1 MSMNHSDRA
10 TRAHAPG
17 RSASRSREHDLGPA
31 RPRGGRPSPRTLLT
45 IAGVCSG
52 TGLLLAACS
61 SSAQTGTAAPAAR
74 HAGLPVAS
82 DRLRALS
89 NGPAFGSLQMA
100 GGITSTK
107 SSQIRLLPPAQ
118 SLIYTANLTI
128 RVKDPAAMAAKMT
141 TLVTG
146 LGGYV
151 AGQQETTSPGGHG
164 TTQVSLTL
172 KIPVAVYRSTLAT
185 LATYGPHLAFNS
197 QATDVTQQVAD
208 VSSRVASAQT
218 AIRQLRALL
227 ARAGNVGSLLS
238 VQDEINSQESA
249 LESLLAQQQALAHET
264 SYGTVSV
271 VLLGHHVRLVKKVKK
286 TSHGF
291 VAGLGT
297 GWRALVAAVNWVLT
311 ALGVVLP
318 FAVIVALLGGIAI
331 GNRRRTA
338 RRRTPPVPEPP
349 AAPAS

>member
-1 MSMNHSDRA
+1 MCMSSPDRA
-10 TRAHAPG
+10 TGAHAPG
-17 RSASRSREHDLGPA
+17 RCASHSREL
-31 RPRGGRPSPRTLLT
+31 RPRQAHPSRYRPSPRTLLT
-45 IAGVCSG
+45 IAACSG

-61 SSAQTGTAAPAAR
+61 SSAPAKNGASAPRRVFNAGVAIPAVGTQG
-74 HAGLPVAS
+74 AGKLS
-82 DRLRALS
+82 LRL
-89 NGPAFGSLQMA
+89 
-100 GGITSTK
+100 GGTSTTSVIK
-107 SSQIRLLPPAQ
+107 LLPQTQ

-128 RVKDPAAMAAKMT
+128 RVKDPAATAAKMT
-141 TLVTG
+141 SLVTG

-151 AGQQETTSPGGHG
+151 AGQQETTLPGSHG

-172 KIPVAVYRSTLAT
+172 KIPAAVYHSTLTT
-185 LATYGPHLAFNS
+185 LATYGPHIAFNS

-208 VSSRVASAQT
+208 VNSRVASAQA

-227 ARAGNVGSLLS
+227 AKAGSVGSLLA

-271 VLLGHHVRLVKKVKK
+271 VLLGHHARVVKKIKK

-291 VAGLGT
+291 VGGLGT
-297 GWRALVAAVNWVLT
+297 GWRALVAAANWVLT

-318 FAVIVALLGGIAI
+318 FAVIAALLAGIAL
-331 GNRRRTA
+331 GSRRRNS
-338 RRRTPPVPEPP
+338 RRRTPPATDPP
-349 AAPAS
+349 TPATP